1 VPQGAAA
8 TNRRLRDPIVTETRR
23 FNRFS
28 VVGTTPVGAIRC
40 PPQHSPA
47 LRVPDD
53 VEGRRMRMRTTGT
66 RRTAV
71 LAAGLGLT
79 MVLAACGQNAA
90 APAPS
95 GGGSA
100 PSAAPAGG
108 GVKVGVILPETQSSA
123 RWEGFDKPLLTAA
136 MQAEGLDAD
145 IQNAQGDEQKFSTLA
160 DGMISSGVKVLVI
173 ASISSESGAAVAAK
187 AKAQGI
193 PTIDYDR
200 LSLGGTSDYYVSFDN
215 EKVGALQGQGMADAL
230 KGKQGAQVIEI
241 EGAPTDNNATLFH
254 NGQES
259 VLKPLYDSGA
269 LKLVQ
274 SQPIPDWDNQ
284 VGGTTFEQILTKNGG
299 KVDGVV
305 AANDGLAG
313 AVITVL
319 TKNGLNGQVPVTG
332 QDATPDGLQAILRG
346 DQYMTVYKP
355 IKQEAEAA
363 AKLAGALAKGDTAA
377 ADGLATASVDDTK
390 GNRQVKSVLLT
401 PQSITKDNVKT
412 VITEG
417 QVKASEICVGNLQ
430 ATCQQLGIGAS

>member
-1 VPQGAAA
+1 
-8 TNRRLRDPIVTETRR
+8 
-23 FNRFS
+23 
-28 VVGTTPVGAIRC
+28 
-40 PPQHSPA
+40 
-47 LRVPDD
+47 
-53 VEGRRMRMRTTGT
+53 MRMRTTAA

-90 APAPS
+90 APSS

-108 GVKVGVILPETQSSA
+108 VKVGVILPETKSSA

-173 ASISSESGAAVAAK
+173 AAISSESGAAVAAK

-215 EKVGALQGQGMADAL
+215 EKVGALQGQGLADAL
-230 KGKQGAQVIEI
+230 KDKQGAQVIEI

-254 NGQES
+254 NGQLS
-259 VLKPLYDSGA
+259 VLDPLYASGA
-269 LKLVQ
+269 LKKVA
-274 SQPIPDWDNQ
+274 SQAIPDWDNQ
-284 VGGTTFEQILTKNGG
+284 TGGTTFEQLLTANGG

-319 TKNGLNGQVPVTG
+319 TKYGLNGQVPVTG

-363 AKLAGALAKGDTAA
+363 AKLTAALAKGDTAA
-377 ADGLATASVDDTK
+377 ADALATGSVDDTK

-401 PQSITKDNVKT
+401 PQSITKDSVKT
-412 VITEG
+412 VIDEG
-417 QVKASEICVGNLQ
+417 QVKASEVCGGNLA
-430 ATCQQLGIGAS
+430 ATCQQLGINAG

>member
-1 VPQGAAA
+1 
-8 TNRRLRDPIVTETRR
+8 
-23 FNRFS
+23 
-28 VVGTTPVGAIRC
+28 
-40 PPQHSPA
+40 
-47 LRVPDD
+47 
-53 VEGRRMRMRTTGT
+53 MRMRTTGT

-95 GGGSA
+95 GGSA
-100 PSAAPAGG
+100 PSAAPAAG

-136 MQAEGLDAD
+136 MQAEGIDAD

-215 EKVGALQGQGMADAL
+215 QKVGALQGQGLADAL
-230 KGKQGAQVIEI
+230 KAKQGGQVIEI
-241 EGAPTDNNATLFH
+241 AGAPTDNNATLFSDGA
-254 NGQES
+254 NS

-274 SQPIPDWDNQ
+274 KQPIPDWDNQ

-299 KVDGVV
+299 KVDGVL

-355 IKQEAEAA
+355 IKQEADAA
-363 AKLAGALAKGDTAA
+363 AKLAGALAKGDTAG
-377 ADGLATASVDDTK
+377 ADALATASVEDTK

-401 PQSITKDNVKT
+401 PQSITKDSVKT
-412 VITEG
+412 VISEG
-417 QVKASEICVGNLQ
+417 QVKASEVCVGPLQ
-430 ATCQQLGIGAS
+430 ATCQQLGINAT

>member
-1 VPQGAAA
+1 MRTRTTTGRRAA
-8 TNRRLRDPIVTETRR
+8 TV
-23 FNRFS
+23 
-28 VVGTTPVGAIRC
+28 
-40 PPQHSPA
+40 
-47 LRVPDD
+47 
-53 VEGRRMRMRTTGT
+53 
-66 RRTAV
+66 
-71 LAAGLGLT
+71 AAGLGLT

-95 GGGSA
+95 GGGGA
-100 PSAAPAGG
+100 PSAAAPAG
-108 GVKVGVILPETQSSA
+108 GVKVGVILPETDTSA
-123 RWEGFDKPLLTAA
+123 RWEGFDKPYLTEA
-136 MQAEGLDAD
+136 MRAQGLDAD

-215 EKVGALQGQGMADAL
+215 EKVGELQGQGL
-230 KGKQGAQVIEI
+230 VQGLQGRANPQIIEI
-241 EGAPTDNNATLFH
+241 EGAPTDNNATLFY
-254 NGQES
+254 NGQQR
-259 VLKPLYDSGA
+259 VLKPKYDSGEFR
-269 LKLVQ
+269 LVQ

-299 KVDGVV
+299 KVDGVL

-355 IKQEAEAA
+355 IKQEADAA

-377 ADGLATASVDDTK
+377 ADALATASVEDTK

-401 PQSITKDNVKT
+401 PQSITRDSVKT
-412 VITEG
+412 VISEG
-417 QVKASEICVGNLQ
+417 QVKASEVCVGPLQ
-430 ATCQQLGIGAS
+430 ATCQQLGINAT

>member
-1 VPQGAAA
+1 
-8 TNRRLRDPIVTETRR
+8 
-23 FNRFS
+23 
-28 VVGTTPVGAIRC
+28 
-40 PPQHSPA
+40 
-47 LRVPDD
+47 
-53 VEGRRMRMRTTGT
+53 MRTRTTAT

-71 LAAGLGLT
+71 WTAGLGLT

-90 APAPS
+90 APSS
-95 GGGSA
+95 GGA
-100 PSAAPAGG
+100 PSAAPAAS

-123 RWEGFDKPLLTAA
+123 RWEGFDKPLLTEA

-215 EKVGALQGQGMADAL
+215 EKVGALQGQGLADAL

-241 EGAPTDNNATLFH
+241 AGAPTDNNATLFS
-254 NGQES
+254 NGANS

-274 SQPIPDWDNQ
+274 KQAIPDWDNQ
-284 VGGTTFEQILTKNGG
+284 VGGTTFEQVLTGNGG
-299 KVDGVV
+299 KVDGVL

-319 TKNGLNGQVPVTG
+319 TKYGLNGQVPVTG

-363 AKLAGALAKGDTAA
+363 AKLTAALAKGDTAA
-377 ADGLATASVDDTK
+377 ADALATGSVDDTK

-401 PQSITKDNVKT
+401 PQSITKENVKT
-412 VITEG
+412 VVDEG
-417 QVKASEICVGNLQ
+417 QVKASEVCVGDLQ
-430 ATCQQLGIGAS
+430 ATCQQLGINAS

>member
-1 VPQGAAA
+1 
-8 TNRRLRDPIVTETRR
+8 
-23 FNRFS
+23 
-28 VVGTTPVGAIRC
+28 
-40 PPQHSPA
+40 
-47 LRVPDD
+47 
-53 VEGRRMRMRTTGT
+53 MRTRTT
-66 RRTAV
+66 AVKRTAV

-79 MVLAACGQNAA
+79 MALAACGQNAA
-90 APAPS
+90 APS
-95 GGGSA
+95 SGGSA
-100 PSAAPAGG
+100 PSAAAPAAGT
-108 GVKVGVILPETQSSA
+108 KVGVILPETQSSA

-215 EKVGALQGQGMADAL
+215 EKVGALQGQGLADAL

-241 EGAPTDNNATLFH
+241 AGAPTDNNATLFSDGA
-254 NGQES
+254 NS
-259 VLKPLYDSGA
+259 ILKPLYDSGA

-274 SQPIPDWDNQ
+274 KQPIPDWDNQ
-284 VGGTTFEQILTKNGG
+284 VGGTTFEQILTGNGG
-299 KVDGVV
+299 KVDGVL

-319 TKNGLNGQVPVTG
+319 TKYGLNGQVPVTG

-355 IKQEAEAA
+355 IKQEADST
-363 AKLAGALAKGDTAA
+363 AKLAAALAKGDTAA
-377 ADGLATASVDDTK
+377 ADALATGSVDDTK

-412 VITEG
+412 VIDEG
-417 QVKASEICVGNLQ
+417 QVKASEVCVGDLQ
-430 ATCQQLGIGAS
+430 ATCQQLSINAS